1 VGLVSVFEAVAFVAA
16 GLAGVFCGMA
26 AGYLGGL
33 QPFAGWPWALFCAAF
48 LWAYSALECVLRD
61 CRDPRIID
69 GDWRPNRFIMSAV
82 AIPMGL
88 VGPLGFPRG
97 GGAPPPWG
105 VLVWW
110 ALGCFV
116 WAVVG
121 FWAALV
127 LSERDRL
134 PRWASFVVPFWF
146 GLPAVVL
153 SGRVFA
159 AVVLWA
165 VLCGLLGRS
174 WLSLARRFRVL
185 AAALGY

>member
-1 VGLVSVFEAVAFVAA
+1 MGLVSVFEAVAFVAA

-33 QPFAGWPWALFCAAF
+33 QPFAGWPWVFFCAAF

-185 AAALGY
+185 AAALEC